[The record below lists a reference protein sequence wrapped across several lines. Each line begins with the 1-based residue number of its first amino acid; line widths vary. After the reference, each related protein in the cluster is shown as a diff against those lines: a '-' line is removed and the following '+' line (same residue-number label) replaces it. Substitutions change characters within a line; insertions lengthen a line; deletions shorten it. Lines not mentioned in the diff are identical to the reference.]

1 MLFCRCLSTD
11 CYSAHFDGGCT
22 GSQSKQGPP
31 PAAATAHTAATTA
44 RCTVHT
50 KLHTTTPPL
59 HAATRCNSLR
69 RAATRR
75 IKTRQCDSQQHG
87 ALKQDSATLQ
97 LHSNYTQNCTQ
108 CCTQCCTHVA
118 AQKTAQMLKC
128 VFTCSATILCAIA
141 FHIRSYV
148 ICIILFYC
156 KFVQKVISLAKKRH

>member
-108 CCTQCCTHVA
+108 CCKQCCTQCCTQCYTQNCTQCCCTEDCTDAEMCFHLRCNY
-118 AQKTAQMLKC
+118 T
-128 VFTCSATILCAIA
+128 LCDCL
-141 FHIRSYV
+141 SY
-148 ICIILFYC
+148 
-156 KFVQKVISLAKKRH
+156 KVLCHLHNIVLL